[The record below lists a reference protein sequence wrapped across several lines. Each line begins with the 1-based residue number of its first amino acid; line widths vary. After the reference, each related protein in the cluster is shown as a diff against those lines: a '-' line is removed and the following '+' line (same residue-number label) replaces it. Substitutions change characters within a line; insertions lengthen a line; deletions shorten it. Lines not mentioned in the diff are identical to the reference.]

1 VACPDDNVLVAMAEQ
16 SLDPAE
22 FAAVEAHIDTC
33 EGCRQL
39 LAAAVTERSLAM
51 GTPAVDD
58 AESLAS
64 FVDVSIND
72 RYIVKALLGKGGMG
86 AVYLARDLTLDRE
99 VALKLHRAGSGSE
112 RLHREAM
119 AMAKLA
125 HPNVVTVFEVATVDD
140 RLYVAMEY
148 IRGETLRGWLTTAR
162 RTWRQIISLL
172 LEVGTGLAAAHAAGL
187 VHRDFKPEN
196 ILVGDDGRPRVGDFG
211 LARVG
216 ASPSTTFRKYVP
228 ADPSTQTAETLPAD
242 DVSTDSPMTAAGTIL
257 GTPAYMAPEQLNA
270 EVVDARCD
278 QFAFCVVA
286 WESLYGKRPFAGSSI
301 TALHMAIADR
311 ELQVPGQTAVPQR
324 IRTILERGLASDA
337 ADRYPDMTA
346 LLAALRAAAAPRT
359 KRYLAIGALAALA
372 VTGAGI
378 ATITIVGN
386 KRHDAACAAAGNDM
400 LRVFDDA
407 KRTEMHA
414 AFAATGSPFAASA
427 SDRASDVLS
436 RYTAVLATRA
446 IGVCR
451 GLDEPARISDARR
464 ACLDDRRRDV
474 TAFVDILVHP
484 DKPLVQR
491 AASSAWALFDPDP
504 CNDPQ
509 TLLARSSRT
518 NAMTPEQAAEIRRIK
533 SLADTGRYE
542 ESLAAAKPL
551 VAAARA
557 TADKSLELD
566 ALLGLASVEVELEQP
581 DARPHYEQ
589 ALALAETLGRDL
601 DAATAYAALA
611 DYAGLVTQQFTD
623 AHRYIGLARAK
634 LERLGGKNPAIHGD
648 LLMTEAQVLLD
659 ENRLGEAETAMRQA
673 ASTIESA
680 YGPDH
685 PKLGAAFGTLSQIER
700 AQRKIDASLASSERA
715 LSVLERAL
723 GTDHPTV
730 AGAHMNLAQAL
741 MDMKRYDD
749 AREHLL
755 RADIVFAR
763 VYGDVHPVRAAVA
776 GNLGSLEQLQGHWD
790 AALAASRR
798 AVTILEAVAGP
809 DSADVSGARRD
820 VARELALAGRIAEA
834 VTEQTHAVAI
844 LDKLGDDAEGRIV
857 SALTELAEY
866 HLAADHPAL
875 AISHAERAL
884 AIATKRPKDANP
896 VDVANATRA
905 LANALYD
912 AKRDRPRARAL
923 IEGLREIDSAHRTD
937 HDAWLA
943 AHPL

>member
-1 VACPDDNVLVAMAEQ
+1 MAEQ
-16 SLDPAE
+16 RLDPAE
-22 FAAVEAHIDTC
+22 FAALEVHIDTC
-33 EGCRQL
+33 ESCRQM
-39 LAAAVTERSLAM
+39 LAVAVTERSLAV
-51 GTPAVDD
+51 GTPAVEDD
-58 AESLAS
+58 DSIAS

-72 RYIVKALLGKGGMG
+72 RYVVKALLGKGGMG

-148 IRGETLRGWLTTAR
+148 IKGDTFRGWLTSTP

-172 LEVGTGLAAAHAAGL
+172 LEVGNGLAAAHAAGL

-196 ILVGDDGRPRVGDFG
+196 VLVGDDGRPRVGDFG

-216 ASPSTTFRKYVP
+216 SSPSTTFRKYVP
-228 ADPSTQTAETLPAD
+228 AVDTSTETAETLPAGD
-242 DVSTDSPMTAAGTIL
+242 TPTDSSMTAAGTIL
-257 GTPAYMAPEQLNA
+257 GTPAYMALEQLNG

-286 WESLYGKRPFAGSSI
+286 WEALYGKRPFAGTTL
-301 TALHMAIADR
+301 TALHEAITERAY
-311 ELQVPGQTAVPQR
+311 QVPRRTSVPQR
-324 IRTILERGLASDA
+324 VRAVLERGLASEPGE
-337 ADRYPDMTA
+337 RYPDITS
-346 LLAALRAAAAPRT
+346 LLAALRTAAAPRT
-359 KRYLAIGALAALA
+359 KRHLAFGGVAALA
-372 VTGAGI
+372 LGGVAI
-378 ATITIVGN
+378 VAITVVGHR
-386 KRHDAACAAAGNDM
+386 RHEAACAAAGNEM

-407 KRTEMHA
+407 KRAELRA
-414 AFAATGSPFAASA
+414 AFVATGSPFAVSSA
-427 SDRASDVLS
+427 DRASDVLA
-436 RYTAVLATRA
+436 RYTTLLATKA
-446 IGVCR
+446 IDVCR
-451 GLDEPARISDARR
+451 GLGEPSRITAARR
-464 ACLDDRRRDV
+464 TCLADRRRDV
-474 TAFVDILVHP
+474 VAFVDLLAHP
-484 DKPLVQR
+484 DKALVQR
-491 AASSAWALFDPDP
+491 AASSAWGLFEPDP

-509 TLLARSSRT
+509 TLLARASRAT
-518 NAMTPEQAAEIRRIK
+518 TLTPDQAAEIRRIK
-533 SLADTGRYE
+533 SLGDAGRYD

-557 TADKSLELD
+557 TANKSLELD
-566 ALLGLASVEVELEQP
+566 ALLGLASTESELEKP
-581 DARPHYEQ
+581 EARADYEQ
-589 ALALAETLGRDL
+589 AIALAETLGRDL
-601 DAATAYAALA
+601 DAAVAYAALA
-611 DYAGLVTQQFTD
+611 NNAGVVTHQFAD
-623 AHRYIGLARAK
+623 AHRFVGLARAK

-673 ASTIESA
+673 ASTIEDA

-685 PKLGAAFGTLSQIER
+685 PKLGAAYGTLSQIQR
-700 AQRKIDASLASSERA
+700 SQRKITDSLTSSERA
-715 LSVLERAL
+715 LAILERTL

-741 MDMKRYDD
+741 MDTKRYDD

-763 VYGDVHPVRAAVA
+763 VFGDTHPLRAAVA
-776 GNLGSLEQLQGHWD
+776 GNLGGLEQLQGHWD
-790 AALAASRR
+790 AALVASRR
-798 AVTILEAVAGP
+798 AVTILEAIEGP

-820 VARELALAGRIAEA
+820 VARELALAGRTQDAI
-834 VTEQTHAVAI
+834 TEQTHALKI
-844 LDKLGDDAEGRIV
+844 LDAMGADAEGRIV

-866 HLAADHPAL
+866 NLAASHPAL
-875 AISHAERAL
+875 AIPHAERAL
-884 AIATKRPKDANP
+884 AIATKRPQDANP
-896 VDVANATRA
+896 TEIADATRA

-912 AKRDRPRARAL
+912 SKRDRVRARKL
-923 IEGLREIDSAHRTD
+923 VEGLRETDPAKRTE